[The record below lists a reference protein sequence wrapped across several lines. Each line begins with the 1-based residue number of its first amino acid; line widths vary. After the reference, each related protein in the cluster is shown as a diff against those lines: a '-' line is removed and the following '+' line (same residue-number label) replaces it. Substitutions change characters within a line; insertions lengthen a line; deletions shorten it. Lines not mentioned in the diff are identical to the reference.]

1 MPSFSAPYSSHVT
14 CDLETYY
21 ASRQEQQ
28 SRNQAAKGLSLE
40 SYSYQTLR
48 RLDQRIKTRTL
59 ILKAC
64 QPSPH
69 IEHLF
74 GYPCVQAFSGSK
86 APIAALNRYYLEEH
100 GQAWLFG
107 NPTWLYRKTTAG
119 TGAPHNLSNPGK
131 LLRAV
136 DSS

>member
-1 MPSFSAPYSSHVT
+1 MPSFSVPYASHVT

-48 RLDQRIKTRTL
+48 RLDQRINTRSL

-64 QPSPH
+64 QPLPH
-69 IEHLF
+69 LEHLF
-74 GYPCVQAFSGSK
+74 GYPCVQAFLGTTTPV
-86 APIAALNRYYLEEH
+86 ATLNRHYLEEH
-100 GQAWLFG
+100 GRAWLFG
-107 NPTWLYRKTTAG
+107 NPAWLYRKTIAG
-119 TGAPHNLSNPGK
+119 TRSPHNVSNPGK
-131 LLRAV
+131 PLCAI